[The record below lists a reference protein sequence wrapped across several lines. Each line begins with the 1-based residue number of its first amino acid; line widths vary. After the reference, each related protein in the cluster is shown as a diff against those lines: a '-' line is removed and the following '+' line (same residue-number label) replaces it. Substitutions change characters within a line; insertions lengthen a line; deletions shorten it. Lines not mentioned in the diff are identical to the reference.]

1 VQAADPTRTTSD
13 GAEERGPRRVGAVDG
28 TRPEGLTSDEPLAE
42 DVTTEQPAVADP
54 DGGGGASTGR
64 STAIFALW
72 TAVSRVAGL
81 AREIIAAHMFGVKGA
96 INAFVIAFQI
106 PNLLRSLVADAAL
119 SAAFVPMFARL
130 REEGRDEEARRLT
143 GALIGLITMV
153 LGGITLIAI
162 LTAPW
167 VMPFFGWN
175 LPDEQIDNLVGLSQ
189 VMFPI
194 VLLLGLTGLVMGLL
208 QSYGEFTTSAFAPVL
223 WNVVILLGLVGI
235 TPLLDGDRRIYGYAI
250 GILVGTA
257 VQLLY
262 LLPGLRGKGPFPLS
276 LGLRNANVRTVLV
289 MMLPVTIGL
298 GMINVNATVDTYIA
312 QKVSEESV
320 RAIDAAFRLYI
331 LPQGIFSVAVSTI
344 LFPAL
349 SRMAARTD
357 LRGMGE
363 VITSGTRQIFFML
376 VPSSIVLAL
385 LAVPVT
391 RLVYERGEFDAAATA
406 LTSDALFYFVF
417 GLVFNGASL
426 LLIRAFFSLQQPWTP
441 TKIAGAT
448 VLLNAVLNLIFIIPL
463 GTGGIPLATSV
474 SSLLSFIVL
483 IVLLARRI
491 EGVDFR
497 AIADGVGRTLIA
509 GVLMGAWAYG
519 FWHLLDDALGRS
531 LPAQIVSVG
540 GAIGLATLA
549 YLAVCHG
556 LRMREIAMLSQL
568 RSRLR

>member
-1 VQAADPTRTTSD
+1 M
-13 GAEERGPRRVGAVDG
+13 
-28 TRPEGLTSDEPLAE
+28 
-42 DVTTEQPAVADP
+42 
-54 DGGGGASTGR
+54 
-64 STAIFALW
+64 W

-81 AREIIAAHMFGVKGA
+81 AREIVAAHMFGVKGA

-130 REEGRDEEARRLT
+130 REEGREEEARRLT
-143 GALIGLITMV
+143 GALIGLISMV
-153 LGGITLIAI
+153 LGAITLVAI
-162 LTAPW
+162 VTAPW

-175 LPDEQIDNLVGLSQ
+175 LPEDQIDNLVGLSQ

-194 VLLLGLTGLVMGLL
+194 VVLLGLTGLVMGLL
-208 QSYGEFTTSAFAPVL
+208 QSYGEFSSSAFAPVL
-223 WNVVILLGLVGI
+223 WNVVILVGLVGI
-235 TPLLDGDRRIYGYAI
+235 TPFLEGDQRIYGYAV
-250 GILVGTA
+250 GILVGTV
-257 VQLLY
+257 VQLTY

-276 LGLRNANVRTVLV
+276 LGFSNPHVKTVLV

-298 GMINVNATVDTYIA
+298 GMINVNAVVDTYIA

-331 LPQGIFSVAVSTI
+331 LPQGVFSVAVSTI

-363 VITSGTRQIFFML
+363 VITTGTRQIFFML

-391 RLVYERGEFDAAATA
+391 RLVFERGEFDAAATA
-406 LTSDALFYFVF
+406 LTSESLFYFVF

-448 VLLNAVLNLIFIIPL
+448 VALNAALNLVLIIPL
-463 GTGGIPLATSV
+463 GTGGIPLATSI
-474 SSLLSFIVL
+474 SSLVSFL
-483 IVLLARRI
+483 ALLTLLARRI
-491 EGVDFR
+491 EGVDFCS
-497 AIADGVGRTLIA
+497 IADGMAHTLVA
-509 GVLMGAWAYG
+509 GAMMGAWAYG
-519 FWHLLDDALGRS
+519 FWHLLDEGLGRS

-540 GAIGLATLA
+540 VAIALATLA

-556 LRMREIAMLSQL
+556 LRMREVQVLSQL